1 LGAAFAGARAFALAG
16 AGAGAGCFRSTEGR
30 DHEGVIP
37 VSPLALTTAR
47 TITGHMT
54 NARVINVSSNDSA
67 GAGLAMPTGFRRC
80 GRRHTLTFHCSNG
93 LLKPLEPPA
102 LLGGTGVLPVSR
114 QSPSTRSLS
123 PSPGGYI
130 AHELC
135 YLCRDTHHV
144 TDHDDRGRPD
154 ALSCHHAFHLFQ
166 C

>member
-1 LGAAFAGARAFALAG
+1 MAGALAG
-16 AGAGAGCFRSTEGR
+16 AGAWALAGAGCFRSTEGR
-30 DHEGVIP
+30 HHEGVIP
-37 VSPLALTTAR
+37 VPPLALSTAR
-47 TITGHMT
+47 SITGHMAD
-54 NARVINVSSNDSA
+54 ARVIKVGSHNSA
-67 GAGLAMPTGFRRC
+67 YAGLAMPAGFRRC

-102 LLGGTGVLPVSR
+102 LLGGTGVLPGLR

-135 YLCRDTHHV
+135 YLRRDTHHV